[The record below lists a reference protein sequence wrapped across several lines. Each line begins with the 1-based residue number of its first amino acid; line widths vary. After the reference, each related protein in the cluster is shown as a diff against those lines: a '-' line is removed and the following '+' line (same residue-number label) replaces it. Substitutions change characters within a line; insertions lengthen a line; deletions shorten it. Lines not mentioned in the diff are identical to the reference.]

1 MLKHKHLPLSLE
13 LAKLFCLSNN
23 IYNEQCP
30 TQIIRKVIF
39 DNQLTFSAAQIK
51 AILKNNYFS
60 LETKLD
66 VFKLSQKENTKH
78 VNYKILSFMNEN
90 QCYTNSNTSKD
101 DTGALQQQFEI
112 TSTSSV
118 ETSQATDT

>member
-1 MLKHKHLPLSLE
+1 MLYFFVMQLYLICHVLCIVLASSQTTIIGSKERIYSVNVTLDHRVKKTFMLKHMHLPLSLE

-51 AILKNNYFS
+51 AILK
-60 LETKLD
+60 
-66 VFKLSQKENTKH
+66 
-78 VNYKILSFMNEN
+78 KI
-90 QCYTNSNTSKD
+90 
-101 DTGALQQQFEI
+101 
-112 TSTSSV
+112 
-118 ETSQATDT
+118 